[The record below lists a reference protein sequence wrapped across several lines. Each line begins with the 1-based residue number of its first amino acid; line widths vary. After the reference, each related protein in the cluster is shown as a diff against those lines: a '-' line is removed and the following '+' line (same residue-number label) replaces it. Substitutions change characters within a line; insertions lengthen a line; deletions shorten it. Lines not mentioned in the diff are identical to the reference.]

1 MNKKIILIA
10 DHRGFKL
17 KEDLIFK
24 LKELNI
30 GYDLI
35 DVNSSYNKGDDYP
48 LLVKKA
54 MKLMR
59 KDDKGVFICGSGVG
73 VCIAANRYKNIR
85 AVNGHSVSEVK
96 LARRD
101 EDVNV
106 LCLAGNDL
114 SFRKAYKMIDI
125 FLNSSFK
132 DIERYQRRLK
142 QLKRIG

>member
-1 MNKKIILIA
+1 MNKKIVLIA

-17 KEDLIFK
+17 KEVLKVKLLKLHLKWDIIDL
-24 LKELNI
+24 
-30 GYDLI
+30 
-35 DVNSSYNKGDDYP
+35 SSIYKKNDDYP

-54 MKLMR
+54 VRVMK
-59 KDDKGVFICGSGVG
+59 KGDRGIFICGSGVG
-73 VCIAANRYKNIR
+73 VCVAANRYKNIR
-85 AVNGHSVSEVK
+85 AVNGHSVFEVD

-114 SFRKAYKMIDI
+114 SSRKACKMIDV